1 MVAKVITFG
10 ISKGG
15 CSKTTSSGIT
25 AYLLSQEHKVLC
37 LDMDGQGNLTSFLTG
52 EFDICGV
59 YEGKTTLEAI
69 MDEDVSSYIV
79 QITNNL
85 HLVPSND
92 YLASL
97 PRRMFE
103 EKKGTSALSKAL
115 APVLNQYDYIII
127 DTPPALSEHTIL
139 SLSASDSVVVMFD
152 GSQFCYYAIDKFLEI
167 CEAARQ
173 KGNSKLSVAGIL
185 FSLID
190 VRAKENKDMIEV
202 IDEEYSTLRF
212 NTIIRR
218 KATTRR
224 LGIYGFFDNP
234 ELKDALENY
243 IPFVKELKERVVKG
257 QNPKEETTSRA

>member
-1 MVAKVITFG
+1 MKKTEEKNVIVHSNINNNVNVTVIDRGEEIQIWLLKSLHLAFQRVVVP
-10 ISKGG
+10 
-15 CSKTTSSGIT
+15 KTTSSGIT

-79 QITNNL
+79 QITDNL

-115 APVLNQYDYIII
+115 APVF
-127 DTPPALSEHTIL
+127 E
-139 SLSASDSVVVMFD
+139 SV
-152 GSQFCYYAIDKFLEI
+152 
-167 CEAARQ
+167 
-173 KGNSKLSVAGIL
+173 
-185 FSLID
+185 
-190 VRAKENKDMIEV
+190 
-202 IDEEYSTLRF
+202 
-212 NTIIRR
+212 
-218 KATTRR
+218 
-224 LGIYGFFDNP
+224 
-234 ELKDALENY
+234 
-243 IPFVKELKERVVKG
+243 
-257 QNPKEETTSRA
+257 